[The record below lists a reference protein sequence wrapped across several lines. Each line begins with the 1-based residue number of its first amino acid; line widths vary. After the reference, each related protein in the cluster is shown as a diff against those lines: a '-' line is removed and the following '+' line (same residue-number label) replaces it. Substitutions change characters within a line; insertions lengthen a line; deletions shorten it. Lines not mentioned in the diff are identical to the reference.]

1 MKTFLSFITGFI
13 GHQDIASIVSAQDF
27 TMSSSD
33 EDSVLSSAA
42 AIMMRHGHKDKWY
55 KRVSH
60 QVKGAFSNKKRAK
73 RFTKSAEN
81 LNKINKEVM
90 TKSFLSGSL
99 LSLPGMHKREWSDTE
114 SGTDDEDPERD
125 DDSCQGISLAESDK
139 VTEHDSVSQVD
150 IQVTLADESPCP
162 NPLHHQQQ
170 QGSSHHLCVPHEDS
184 DASDVSEVEHKS
196 GCLSVCDTSS
206 VDSLLQVM
214 KSFIIQFNIFL
225 FLSMHYF
232 MFHEVQNLFT

>member
-1 MKTFLSFITGFI
+1 
-13 GHQDIASIVSAQDF
+13 
-27 TMSSSD
+27 MSSSD

-125 DDSCQGISLAESDK
+125 DDSCQGISLAGSDK

-214 KSFIIQFNIFL
+214 KSFIIQFKF
-225 FLSMHYF
+225 FYF
-232 MFHEVQNLFT
+232 SQCIILCFMRFKIYLHSKR

>member
-1 MKTFLSFITGFI
+1 
-13 GHQDIASIVSAQDF
+13 
-27 TMSSSD
+27 MSSSD

-60 QVKGAFSNKKRAK
+60 QVKGAFISKKRTK

-81 LNKINKEVM
+81 LNKINKEAM

-114 SGTDDEDPERD
+114 SSTDDEDPEKD
-125 DDSCQGISLAESDK
+125 DDSCQGISLSESDK
-139 VTEHDSVSQVD
+139 VTENDSVSQVD
-150 IQVTLADESPCP
+150 IQVTFADESPCP
-162 NPLHHQQQ
+162 NPLHHHHQ
-170 QGSSHHLCVPHEDS
+170 QGSSHQLCLPHEDS
-184 DASDVSEVEHKS
+184 DASDVSEVTEHKS
-196 GCLSVCDTSS
+196 GCLSVCDSSS

-214 KSFIIQFNIFL
+214 KSFIIQIYLFIYIKPISCFNRYTHSKRQRKSRIG
-225 FLSMHYF
+225 SNKYCT
-232 MFHEVQNLFT
+232 MFT